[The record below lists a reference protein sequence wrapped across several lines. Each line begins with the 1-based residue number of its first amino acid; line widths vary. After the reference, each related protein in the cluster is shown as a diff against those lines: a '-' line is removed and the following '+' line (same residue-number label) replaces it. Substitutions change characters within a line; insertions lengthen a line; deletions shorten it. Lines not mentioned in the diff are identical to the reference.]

1 MNKKD
6 KDTKDTIISIRLT
19 EADRYTLKQAKIDYG
34 INTSKIVRK
43 ALNHFICFSA
53 TIDKKDFRERMKF
66 YDKLN
71 N

>member
-1 MNKKD
+1 MTKKD
-6 KDTKDTIISIRLT
+6 KDTKDTRICIRLT
-19 EADRYTLKQAKIDYG
+19 EAERHTLKQAEKDNS

-43 ALNHFICFSA
+43 ALNQFICFSA
-53 TIDKKDFRERMKF
+53 TVDKKDFRERQIF